1 MTFGPWSKTS
11 KEKSS
16 NMEDNRSKKT
26 CNLSKKTIGITF
38 LVLGFIVIQSLTLG
52 FWFMTYTTLNQER
65 NEIAWLKERLAKMH
79 NYETLFWP
87 FNKDADKRLF
97 EVTATTKG

>member
-1 MTFGPWSKTS
+1 MTFVTWSKTS
-11 KEKSS
+11 KEKSPDK
-16 NMEDNRSKKT
+16 EDNRSKKT

-38 LVLGFIVIQSLTLG
+38 LVIGFIVIQSLILG
-52 FWFMTYTTLNQER
+52 FWYITYTTLQQER
-65 NEIAWLKERLAKMH
+65 NEIAYLEERLAKMH

>member
-1 MTFGPWSKTS
+1 MTFVAWSKNS
-11 KEKSS
+11 IEKSLNVEGS
-16 NMEDNRSKKT
+16 ESTKT
-26 CNLSKKTIGITF
+26 CNLSKKTIGVTF

-52 FWFMTYTTLNQER
+52 FWYITYTTLNQER
-65 NEIAWLKERLAKMH
+65 NEIAYLEERLAKMH